1 MQLAKK
7 VFNVTQATT
16 LALFLFSA
24 GGANAWAQDHDNRE
38 DNDNCQEANLM
49 AASPAPVAGWAELC
63 VRKEGVSVTVRAE
76 KLVPGN
82 AYTLWLLYLA
92 HPENCQVP
100 GCGDIDF
107 TNPNPEGVLGRM
119 DSAVAGRS
127 GRLSFSGSVR
137 GMTVLPG
144 SQVIVLLFTH
154 GPAHLN
160 DSRYLAR
167 QLLTPQD
174 PSLGAPGLGVVA
186 DGAAGTAAA
195 AANFIGK

>member
-1 MQLAKK
+1 MRFAKK
-7 VFNVTQATT
+7 VLNVTYATT
-16 LALFLFSA
+16 LALYVLA
-24 GGANAWAQDHDNRE
+24 GASIWAQNHDNRE
-38 DNDNCQEANLM
+38 DNGACQKASLM
-49 AASPAPVAGWAELC
+49 PASPATVAGSAELC
-63 VRKEGVSVTVRAE
+63 VRKEGVSVMVRAE
-76 KLVPGN
+76 NLVAGD

-92 HPENCQVP
+92 HPEDCQVP

-119 DSAVAGRS
+119 DSAVAGRN
-127 GRLSFSGSVR
+127 GRLSFSGSVG

-154 GPAHLN
+154 GPARLS

-174 PSLGAPGLGVVA
+174 PSLGAPGMGVVA
-186 DGAAGTAAA
+186 DGAVGTAAA
-195 AANFIGK
+195 AAAFIGK